1 MISID
6 ILTSFDFFEANNKWK
21 DACQFSLKVTFSI
34 QTTHWFR
41 RARIAHFFKL
51 QFKYL
56 RPSGG
61 KHVLKDTIW
70 DAWHFDF
77 KSLGAI
83 SYFLVAQMP
92 ACLSVSII
100 WHTGA
105 GYYLLWEHSVQ
116 TLLTPH
122 KFNPLES
129 FLQHSANSKT
139 ISFENTRCKARCKL
153 FDVSAISCNN
163 AKLVTAGDSN
173 SD

>member
-77 KSLGAI
+77 KSLCAI
-83 SYFLVAQMP
+83 CYFLVAQIYT
-92 ACLSVSII
+92 ASLSVCVNNLTHWSRLLSPLR
-100 WHTGA
+100 TLGA
-105 GYYLLWEHSVQ
+105 NSVDASQIQSFRILLATQCSQQNYLVWEHSVQ
-116 TLLTPH
+116 SSLQTLRRLS
-122 KFNPLES
+122 N
-129 FLQHSANSKT
+129 FLQQCKT
-139 ISFENTRCKARCKL
+139 CDCWW
-153 FDVSAISCNN
+153 
-163 AKLVTAGDSN
+163 
-173 SD
+173 